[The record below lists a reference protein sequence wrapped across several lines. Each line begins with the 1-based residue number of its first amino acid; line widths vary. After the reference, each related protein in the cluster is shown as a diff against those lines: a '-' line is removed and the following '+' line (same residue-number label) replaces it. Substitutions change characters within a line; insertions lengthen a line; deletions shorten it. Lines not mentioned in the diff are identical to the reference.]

1 MDAPI
6 LTDGVVTLRIADGRD
21 VAPMTVALADFETS
35 RWLGTVPHPFVE
47 ADSVVWIDELVPAG
61 WESGTRLTFSIVDTA
76 RDAFI
81 GEVGLHH
88 VDAAARRAEV
98 GYWLSPEARGRGA
111 MQRALR
117 LLLAWAFETLGLE
130 RVDWSAV
137 ADNAAS
143 RATAEAVG
151 FRYEGLRPHRLLRT
165 FDGTLH
171 DEIVMGLLRSD
182 WARLTPG
189 VD

>member
-1 MDAPI
+1 VEAPT
-6 LTDGVVTLRIADGRD
+6 LTDGVVTLRIADARD
-21 VAPMTVALADFETS
+21 ISAMTVALADFETS
-35 RWLGTVPHPFVE
+35 RWLGTVPHPYVE
-47 ADSVVWIDELVPAG
+47 ADTVVWIDEIVPAG
-61 WESGTRLTFSIVDTA
+61 WASGMRFTFSIVDTA
-76 RDAFI
+76 TDAFI

-88 VDAAARRAEV
+88 VDGAARRAEV
-98 GYWLSPEARGRGA
+98 GYWLSPDARGRGA

-117 LLLAWAFETLGLE
+117 LLLAWAFEALGLE

-151 FRYEGLRPHRLLRT
+151 FRYEGLRRQRLLRT
-165 FDGTLH
+165 SDGTLH
-171 DEIVMGLLRSD
+171 DEVDMGLLRSE
-182 WARLTPG
+182 WASLTPG